1 MTMANESYVG
11 IDVSK
16 QTLDVALGAEGERWT
31 LPYTDSEVK
40 QLVVRLQDVGPRL
53 IVLEA
58 TGGLEVPLVAALA
71 ECHLPVVVVNPRQ
84 VRDFA
89 KSMGRLAKTDQLDA
103 AILALF
109 GERVRPEIRSLKDED
124 TQALEALLQRR
135 RQLVEM
141 LTMERQ
147 RLLLANTRVRKD
159 VKAHI
164 TWLVRRVK
172 DVDGELGSAIQASP
186 VWRVKEDVLK
196 SVPGVGRVLTLTL
209 LAQLPELGC
218 LNRREIAALVGVAP
232 FNCDSGQ
239 LRGRRRIWGGRASV
253 RRVLYMAVVAAIRC
267 NPVIRMFYERLR
279 QAGKPAKVALTA
291 CMRKLLTILN
301 AMLRYGTRWDPNYL
315 QTT

>member
-1 MTMANESYVG
+1 MTMVHECYVG

-16 QTLDVALGAEGERWT
+16 QTLDVALGVEGERWT
-31 LPYTDSEVK
+31 LPYTDGEVK
-40 QLVVRLQDVGPRL
+40 QWVVRLEEVRPHL

-58 TGGLEVPLVAALA
+58 TGGLEASLVAALTTQGLSA
-71 ECHLPVVVVNPRQ
+71 VVVNPRQ

-89 KSMGRLAKTDQLDA
+89 RSVGRLAKTDRLDA
-103 AILALF
+103 GMLALF
-109 GERVRPEIRSLKDED
+109 GERVRPEVRPLKDEE

-147 RLLLANTRVRKD
+147 RLLQANARVRKD

-164 TWLVRRVK
+164 AWLVRRVK
-172 DVDGELGSAIQASP
+172 DVDGELGNAIKDSP
-186 VWRVKEDVLK
+186 VWRVKEELLQ

-209 LAQLPELGC
+209 LAHLPELGY
-218 LNRREIAALVGVAP
+218 LNRREMASLVGVAP

-239 LRGRRRIWGGRASV
+239 WRGRCRIWGGRASV

-267 NPVIRMFYERLR
+267 NPVIRTFYERLR

-301 AMLRYGTRWDPNYL
+301 AMLRHGSRWDPNHL
-315 QTT
+315 KIA

>member
-1 MTMANESYVG
+1 MSETTVG
-11 IDVSK
+11 IDVAK
-16 QTLDVALGAEGERWT
+16 QTLDVALGAEGEQWT
-31 LPYTDSEVK
+31 LPYTDPEVK
-40 QLVVRLQDVGPRL
+40 PLVVRLREVRPRL
-53 IVLEA
+53 VVLEA
-58 TGGLEVPLVAALA
+58 TGGLEAPLVAALA
-71 ECHLPVVVVNPRQ
+71 AGGLPVVVVNPRQ

-89 KSMGRLAKTDQLDA
+89 KSMGRLAKTDRLDA
-103 AILALF
+103 GILALF
-109 GERVRPEIRSLKDED
+109 GERVRPEVRPLKDEE

-147 RLLLANTRVRKD
+147 RLVQAQARVRKD

-164 TWLVRRVK
+164 AWLVRRVK
-172 DVDGELGSAIQASP
+172 DVDGELGRAIETSP
-186 VWRVKEDVLK
+186 VWRAKEDLLK

-209 LAQLPELGC
+209 LAQLPELGR

-239 LRGRRRIWGGRASV
+239 LRGRRRVWGGRASV
-253 RRVLYMAVVAAIRC
+253 RTVLYMAVVSAIRC
-267 NPVIRMFYERLR
+267 NPVIRIFYERLR

-301 AMLRYGTRWDPNYL
+301 AMLRYGTCWDPKVAKI
-315 QTT
+315 T

>member
-1 MTMANESYVG
+1 MSETTVG

-16 QTLDVALGAEGERWT
+16 QTLDVALGATGEQWT
-31 LPYTDSEVK
+31 LPYTDPEVK
-40 QLVVRLQDVGPRL
+40 QLVMRLREVEPRL

-71 ECHLPVVVVNPRQ
+71 KCGLPVVVVNPRQ

-89 KSMGRLAKTDQLDA
+89 KSVGRLAKTDRLDA
-103 AILALF
+103 GVLALF
-109 GERVRPEIRSLKDED
+109 GERVRPEIRPLKDEE

-147 RLLLANTRVRKD
+147 RLLQANARVRKD

-164 TWLVRRVK
+164 AWLVRRVK
-172 DVDGELGSAIQASP
+172 DVDGELGRAIQSSP

-196 SVPGVGRVLTLTL
+196 SVPGVGQVLTLTL
-209 LAQLPELGC
+209 LAQLPELGR
-218 LNRREIAALVGVAP
+218 LNRREVAALVGVAP

-239 LRGRRRIWGGRASV
+239 LRGRRRVWGGRASV
-253 RRVLYMAVVAAIRC
+253 RTVLYMAVVAAIRC

-301 AMLRYGTRWDPNYL
+301 AMLRDGVRWDPSVAK
-315 QTT
+315 TT

>member
-1 MTMANESYVG
+1 MTTRNEGYVG
-11 IDVSK
+11 IDVAK
-16 QTLDVALGAEGERWT
+16 QSLDVALGAEGEQWT
-31 LPYTDSEVK
+31 MPYTDPEVR
-40 QLVVRLQDVGPRL
+40 QLVVRLQEVRPRL

-58 TGGLEVPLVAALA
+58 TGGLEAPLVAALTTNG
-71 ECHLPVVVVNPRQ
+71 LPVVVVNPRQ

-89 KSMGRLAKTDQLDA
+89 KSLGRLAKTDRLDA
-103 AILALF
+103 AVLALF
-109 GERVRPEIRSLKDED
+109 GERVRPEVRPLKDDE

-147 RLLLANTRVRKD
+147 RLMQATARVRKN

-164 TWLVRRVK
+164 VWLARRVK
-172 DVDGELGSAIQASP
+172 DVDGELGSAIEASP
-186 VWRVKEDVLK
+186 VWRVKEDVLR

-209 LAQLPELGC
+209 LAQLPELGR

-239 LRGRRRIWGGRASV
+239 VRGRRRVWGGRASV
-253 RRVLYMAVVAAIRC
+253 RTVLYMAAVSAIRC
-267 NPVIRMFYERLR
+267 NPAIRVFYERLR

-301 AMLRYGTRWDPNYL
+301 ALLCHGTRRDPNY
-315 QTT
+315 QKIA